1 MDKIKE
7 LQVEFE
13 ACQNL
18 LVAFGDGVRQKLLL
32 LMLAGDRNG
41 VRVSDIADK
50 TNLTRSAVSH
60 HMQILKN
67 TGLIGS
73 RKEGKCIYYFLDSSG
88 KDVEALARLFLKVRN
103 VIKNDGMDILEG

>member
-7 LQVEFE
+7 LQIEFKD
-13 ACQNL
+13 CQSL
-18 LVAFGDGVRQKLLL
+18 LVAFGDEVRQKLLF
-32 LMLAGDRNG
+32 LMLADDRSG

-67 TGLIGS
+67 AGLIGS
-73 RKEGKCIYYFLDSSG
+73 RKEGKYVYYFLDSSG
-88 KDVEALARLFLKVRN
+88 KDVDALAKLFWDVRD
-103 VIKNDGMDILEG
+103 VIKNDGNDLSEG

>member
-13 ACQNL
+13 ACQSL
-18 LVAFGDGVRQKLLL
+18 LVAFRDEVRQKLLL
-32 LMLAGDRNG
+32 LMLAGDRSG

-73 RKEGKCIYYFLDSSG
+73 RKEGKCVYYFLDSGG
-88 KDVEALARLFLKVRN
+88 KDIDALVRLFVNVRD
-103 VIKNDGMDILEG
+103 VIKNDGIDILEG